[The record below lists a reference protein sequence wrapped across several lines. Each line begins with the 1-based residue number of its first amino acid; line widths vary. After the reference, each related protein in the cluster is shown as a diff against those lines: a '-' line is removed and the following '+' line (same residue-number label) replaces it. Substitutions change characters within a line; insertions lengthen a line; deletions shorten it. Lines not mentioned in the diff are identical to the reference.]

1 MTLAVIMF
9 TDWQLF
15 QEKDKKGNRKYSDAI
30 LLQAEDF
37 YGRNDEV
44 AAEQDANSGSGNGL
58 EQYGAE

>member
-1 MTLAVIMF
+1 M
-9 TDWQLF
+9 
-15 QEKDKKGNRKYSDAI
+15 

-44 AAEQDANSGSGNGL
+44 AAEQDANSGASGSGL

>member
-1 MTLAVIMF
+1 MLLLLLLM
-9 TDWQLF
+9 L
-15 QEKDKKGNRKYSDAI
+15 

-44 AAEQDANSGSGNGL
+44 AAEQDANSGGSGNGL